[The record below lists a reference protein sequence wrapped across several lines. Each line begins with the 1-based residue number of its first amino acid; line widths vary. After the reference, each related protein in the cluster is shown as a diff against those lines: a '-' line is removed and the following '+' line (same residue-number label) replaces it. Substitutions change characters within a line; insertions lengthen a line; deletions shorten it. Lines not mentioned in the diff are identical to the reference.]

1 MLTDQV
7 KRVMQHNEPVTIG
20 TAWAGGP
27 HLVAVWMS
35 YIETIDDQTL
45 AIPAGGYKRTEENL
59 KAGSPIQLVMAT
71 LKEEGLHGPGIGFR
85 LTGSGRVDTEGPIYE
100 RIVKRF
106 PWARGAL
113 VITVEKVEQIAG
125 A

>member
-1 MLTDQV
+1 MLTEEV
-7 KRVMQHNEPVTIG
+7 KRVMRHNEPVAIG

-27 HLVAVWMS
+27 HLVAVWMN
-35 YIETIDDQTL
+35 YIETIDDRTL
-45 AIPAGGYKRTEENL
+45 AIPAGGYEHTEENL
-59 KAGSPIQLVMAT
+59 KAGSPIQLLMAT
-71 LKEEGLHGPGIGFR
+71 LQEEGAHGPGLGFR
-85 LTGSGRVDTEGPIYE
+85 LTGSGRVDTQGPIYE
-100 RIVKRF
+100 RIVQRF

>member
-1 MLTDQV
+1 MLTDLVKQV
-7 KRVMQHNEPVTIG
+7 MHYNEPVAMATV
-20 TAWAGGP
+20 WAGGP

-45 AIPAGGYKRTEENL
+45 AMPAGGYRHTEENL
-59 KAGSPIQLVMAT
+59 KAGSPIQLMMAT
-71 LKEEGLHGPGIGFR
+71 LHVEGAHGPGVGFR

-100 RIVKRF
+100 RVVERF

-113 VITVEKVEQIAG
+113 VVTVEKVEQIAG
-125 A
+125 L

>member
-1 MLTDQV
+1 MLTDPV
-7 KRVMQHNEPVTIG
+7 KRVMQHNELVTIG

-45 AIPAGGYKRTEENL
+45 AIPAGGYRHTEENL

-71 LKEEGLHGPGIGFR
+71 LQEEGVHGPGLGFR

-100 RIVKRF
+100 RVVQRF

-113 VITVEKVEQIAG
+113 VVTLEKVEQIAG